1 MDFIERFKEAGTFS
15 EKEDNIDKTLQ
26 ILEHLME
33 SDKRTWE
40 NQETENDWIFDKIND
55 AIKLIRGY

>member
-1 MDFIERFKEAGTFS
+1 MEN
-15 EKEDNIDKTLQ
+15 DNIDKALQ

-33 SDKRTWE
+33 SDKRTWR
-40 NQETENDWIFDKIND
+40 NQETENDWIFDKINE